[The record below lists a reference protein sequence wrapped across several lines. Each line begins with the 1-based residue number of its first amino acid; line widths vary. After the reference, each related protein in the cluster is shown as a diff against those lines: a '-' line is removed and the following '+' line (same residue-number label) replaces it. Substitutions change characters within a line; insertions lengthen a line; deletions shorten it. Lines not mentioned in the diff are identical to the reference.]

1 MSKHVDP
8 VKIDVALSTHRFYK
22 DKQAI
27 RFQIF
32 YTFVQKILCH
42 LYIWDWVL
50 IWGIRN
56 ET

>member
-1 MSKHVDP
+1 MSKHVEP

-32 YTFVQKILCH
+32 YTFVQKKYYVTRIS
-42 LYIWDWVL
+42 
-50 IWGIRN
+50 GIGY
-56 ET
+56 EFGG